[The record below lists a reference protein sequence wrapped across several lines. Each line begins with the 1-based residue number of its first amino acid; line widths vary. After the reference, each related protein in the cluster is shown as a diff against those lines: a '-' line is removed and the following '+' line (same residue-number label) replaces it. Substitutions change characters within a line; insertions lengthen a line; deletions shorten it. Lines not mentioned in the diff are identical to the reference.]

1 MALPLHNA
9 RLPLILG
16 TIALLAGTALAAQGD
31 LTPRPVALPMT
42 SAAQRNIV
50 LDKALFVERTRFAAT
65 GAVHTLEPAQGLN
78 RGDRVVTLLTWY
90 RLGGSGGFTVTN
102 ALPPSVA
109 YEPGQRED
117 EVSVDGGRSWGR
129 LGALRMGQRIA
140 TAQDVTHVRWRVSP
154 AQAMAGSGR
163 IAYAALVR

>member
-1 MALPLHNA
+1 LRNTCL
-9 RLPLILG
+9 LLIPVTL
-16 TIALLAGTALAAQGD
+16 ALLAGTALTARGD
-31 LTPRPVALPMT
+31 LAPRPVAMGV
-42 SAAQRNIV
+42 QRDIV

-78 RGDRVVTLLTWY
+78 HGDRVVTLLTWY

-109 YEPGQRED
+109 YEPGQREE

-140 TAQDVTHVRWRVSP
+140 TAQNVTHVRWRVSP